1 MTRKSLEELDKKN
14 ENVLILLTGDHT
26 STGYTHGLDI
36 PRQKV
41 MPLIAFTNFDGLF
54 PYDKNN
60 RSNQEN
66 DDVIIR
72 TTNQINMAPT
82 LSQLFGAG
90 INTISEGVLIKEF
103 FRDSE
108 TSDHLQ
114 CYFKQNQIHLN
125 SVYNR
130 RIWSAVNIFL
140 G

>member
-1 MTRKSLEELDKKN
+1 
-14 ENVLILLTGDHT
+14 
-26 STGYTHGLDI
+26 
-36 PRQKV
+36 

-66 DDVIIR
+66 DDAIIR
-72 TTNQINMAPT
+72 ITNQINLAPT

-108 TSDHLQ
+108 TSDYLR

-130 RIWSAVNIFL
+130 RIRSAVNIFWVR
-140 G
+140 